1 MQEQKTDLEN
11 GDRYGNELEEKIIH
25 ALETELNKYNSG
37 GGFNDNFLDRF
48 FIDKEGE
55 E

>member
-1 MQEQKTDLEN
+1 MLEQKNNLDN
-11 GDRYGNELEEKIIH
+11 VDSYGNELEEKIIH
-25 ALETELNKYNSG
+25 ALETEINTMSHNG
-37 GGFNDNFLDRF
+37 DTFLERF